1 MEKKSTTLQ
10 RFREIDA
17 LGVGIVKRNV
27 LFFCF
32 ITVLGLIYIANAH
45 YAESKIRRIT
55 ALKNEL
61 KELNW
66 KYMSM
71 KSAMLEQSSYS
82 TIQSELKNRD
92 LGLRG
97 QSPVKVIVNQN

>member
-1 MEKKSTTLQ
+1 MEKNLSTLKGL
-10 RFREIDA
+10 REIDA
-17 LGVGIVKRNV
+17 LSVRMLKRNI

-45 YAESKIRRIT
+45 YAENKIRRI
-55 ALKNEL
+55 ASLKSEL

-66 KYMSM
+66 EHMSL
-71 KSAMLEQSSYS
+71 KANLVQRSAYSEVQKNLEESG
-82 TIQSELKNRD
+82 

-97 QSPVKVIVNQN
+97 QSPVLVVLDKK

>member
-1 MEKKSTTLQ
+1 MEKNLSTL
-10 RFREIDA
+10 RRLREIDA
-17 LGVGIVKRNV
+17 LSVRLLKRNI

-45 YAESKIRRIT
+45 YAEGKIRRI
-55 ALKNEL
+55 AHLKNDL

-66 KYMSM
+66 EHMSL
-71 KSAMLEQSSYS
+71 KADLVQQSTYSQVQKKLEE
-82 TIQSELKNRD
+82 TG

-97 QSPVKVIVNQN
+97 QSPVLVVVDKK

>member
-17 LGVGIVKRNV
+17 LSVGMVKRNV

-45 YAESKIRRIT
+45 YAENKIRKIA
-55 ALKNEL
+55 ALKSEL

-66 KYMSM
+66 KYMTM
-71 KSAMLEQSSYS
+71 KSDMLEKSAYS
-82 TIQSELKNRD
+82 TIQAGLAEKE

-97 QSPVKVIVNQN
+97 QSPVKLIVKSH